1 MEDPTFIEEIK
12 NKWYNIREN
21 GYKDEVIIGIIDSLS
36 FLLDEAQE
44 RNFEKWDI
52 MGRKVWPNY
61 YVGETYDDEL
71 EILRSWTLNRLH
83 WLDKSLYT
91 WTSLD
96 NIRTDFETSVYPN
109 PFRESFYYR
118 FTINEPG
125 EISLILYD
133 LNGSPVRNIVDRVYH
148 TTGEYTLETF
158 SPELPASIYLLVL
171 KLNGEIVSKKKVVKL

>member
-1 MEDPTFIEEIK
+1 MGDPTFIEEIK

-36 FLLDEAQE
+36 VILDSAQK

-52 MGRKVWPNY
+52 MGRTIWPNY

-71 EILRSWTLNRLH
+71 EILRSWTLKRLH
-83 WLDKSLYT
+83 WLDNRLYS

-109 PFRESFYYR
+109 PFLESFNYR
-118 FTINEPG
+118 FEIFKPG
-125 EISLILYD
+125 EVSLVLYN
-133 LNGSPVRNIVDRVYH
+133 LNGSPVRNIVDRVYY

-158 SPELPASIYLLVL
+158 FPDLSASIYVLVL